1 MDFLFFPTE
10 FLMKQKKETK
20 SNQLIK
26 LILDKNII
34 VLNYKENF
42 KQNAWFQFLLFSFP
56 SIQSNVKISIPIQSP
71 RASF

>member
-1 MDFLFFPTE
+1 MRLGNTMEKQHYLLELTTIWIFFFPTE

-26 LILDKNII
+26 LILEKNII

-42 KQNAWFQFLLFSFP
+42 EQNA
-56 SIQSNVKISIPIQSP
+56 
-71 RASF
+71 

>member
-1 MDFLFFPTE
+1 MRLGNTMEEQHYLLELTTIWIFFFPTE

-26 LILDKNII
+26 LILEKNII

-42 KQNAWFQFLLFSFP
+42 EQNA
-56 SIQSNVKISIPIQSP
+56 
-71 RASF
+71 